1 MNFDVKRPIVGTN
14 DMTNARKP
22 PWKKGREGRAW
33 NRPELHACTCTLHVY
48 ALVRALC
55 SYTWVINFTSL
66 SRSINC
72 IHKVNQFC
80 SFLGC
85 SLGKKTQRKEACLVF
100 TVNFLLA
107 LLKLPIQT
115 VTNILNI
122 CWTSIYWKILGAAVL
137 KTAVSSE
144 ITPGFL
150 SEVIIYSAYPLLIPT

>member
-1 MNFDVKRPIVGTN
+1 MNFDVKLPIVGTK
-14 DMTNARKP
+14 DLTNARKP
-22 PWKKGREGRAW
+22 PWKSGREGRAW
-33 NRPELHACTCTLHVY
+33 NRLSCMRVHVLFMY
-48 ALVRALC
+48 MHLC
-55 SYTWVINFTSL
+55 AFVLTWVINFTSL

-72 IHKVNQFC
+72 VHKVNQFC